1 MAIARTPS
9 AAAYATVVA
18 ATVVAVTM
26 GLLSSCSS
34 TGGSRSPATDSVVG
48 EAPAAPGG

>member
-1 MAIARTPS
+1 MALARTPS

-34 TGGSRSPATDSVVG
+34 SGGSRTPGTDAVVG
-48 EAPAAPGG
+48 EAPATPGG